1 MDIDSDNINNNINYY
16 ELSEKDKEEI
26 RKNKFKGWNKQKQ
39 NTVIGWIDNL
49 EYTQLIVY
57 FHMFNLKKIENSW
70 AWILIVLS
78 ALSSTI
84 SLIQFDRDRENLVL
98 TANIFIT
105 IFTTLTTLIAS
116 WMKKQN
122 YVQRIGGLEKYLQ
135 SLNIIIS
142 ELQGQMRIHPEDRL
156 PWKEFL
162 DRYRDKVVE
171 FDSSTPLISP
181 EDWKE
186 TVYILT
192 KYFPELTKPTFPW
205 RDDDSWAENILKTY
219 NKVKYRNW
227 YNKIC
232 SLYFCSKKCK
242 NNDNDGISDQDD
254 QKGKNEN
261 LRTITFL

>member
-1 MDIDSDNINNNINYY
+1 MEDNNEDNCHYNVSNDN
-16 ELSEKDKEEI
+16 LTEKEKEEV
-26 RKNKFKGWNKQKQ
+26 RKSKYKGWNKQKQ
-39 NTVIGWIDNL
+39 NTVIGWIENL

-70 AWILIVLS
+70 AWMLIVLS

-84 SLIQFDRDRENLVL
+84 SLIQFDKDREELVL
-98 TANIFIT
+98 TVNIFIT
-105 IFTTLTTLIAS
+105 IFTTMTTLIAS

-142 ELQGQMRIHPEDRL
+142 ELQGQMKCHPEDRL

-192 KYFPELTKPTFPW
+192 KYFPELTNNRQPW
-205 RDDDSWAENILKTY
+205 SEDDTWA
-219 NKVKYRNW
+219 
-227 YNKIC
+227 
-232 SLYFCSKKCK
+232 KK
-242 NNDNDGISDQDD
+242 
-254 QKGKNEN
+254 
-261 LRTITFL
+261 